1 MNIGGYQIDIIHA
14 GFLRLDG
21 GAMFGIVPKNLWER
35 RIPADDENRIPLAMR
50 CLLLRG
56 HGRTILIDN
65 GLGDKYDDKF
75 GRIFAVDQKTHNLH
89 QSLEEVG
96 VTPEDITDVILTH
109 LHFDHAG
116 GSTTQGNNG
125 ELVLAFPNATH
136 HIQRAHWAW
145 AHESPREQA
154 SFLAENIEP
163 LEASGQLNFLEGAET
178 PFPGI
183 RMIVVDGHTRGQQLP
198 VISGDEGTLLY
209 AADLL
214 PTSAH
219 IPLLW
224 IMAYDVEPLETLD
237 EKERVLDEA
246 VDGEWMVFF
255 EHDPEVATA
264 RIVRTNRGYAL
275 EDIRSVLARA

>member
-1 MNIGGYQIDIIHA
+1 MQLGGYQLDIVHT

-35 RIPADDENRIPLAMR
+35 RIPADEENRIPLAMR

-56 HGRTILIDN
+56 HDRTILIDN

-75 GRIFAVDQKTHNLH
+75 GRIFGVDQESHELLR
-89 QSLEEVG
+89 SLKSVG
-96 VTPEDITDVILTH
+96 VEPTDVTDVILTH

-116 GSTTQGNNG
+116 GSTTLDDAGN
-125 ELVLAFPNATH
+125 LVLTFANAAH
-136 HIQRAHWAW
+136 HVQRSHWAW

-154 SFLAENIEP
+154 SFLTENLDP
-163 LEASGQLNFLEGAET
+163 LEASGQLNLLDGDET

-198 VISGDEGTLLY
+198 LISGEEGALLY

-214 PTSAH
+214 PTTAH
-219 IPLLW
+219 VPLLW
-224 IMAYDVEPLETLD
+224 IMAYDVEPLETLE
-237 EKERVLDEA
+237 EKRRVLDEA
-246 VDGEWMVFF
+246 VNGEWTVFF

-264 RIVRTNRGYAL
+264 RIVETSRGYGL
-275 EDIRSVLARA
+275 EQLRSDLA